1 MSTSRSN
8 FLIDLAALEK
18 AVSLSRVGSA
28 PGHMVDPGVGVLRR
42 GAAITGLVM
51 LENFVRSRTEEVL
64 VELQNSSLRYRDFPD
79 RFRSRATIEALPH
92 IEKFAGMLRRDG
104 RDYESEIIDQAARIA
119 SLATHNFQFTKFF
132 VGDYTG
138 NLSIARTKDLL
149 NIFQVRD
156 CWTSMHLFSIEV
168 GFGVPS
174 VRAVLETILR
184 NRHRSA
190 HVAGFTPA
198 AGDVVELPFNLR
210 LVGICIDA
218 ALSASVEA
226 ALRRWP
232 TWISK
237 DFDWR
242 AELEIYSI
250 VPAGSKFRLVK
261 RQARRATRV
270 VHSPSDAKSA
280 LPGKAPGITRLIV
293 EQGTDGRPREWDIV

>member
-1 MSTSRSN
+1 
-8 FLIDLAALEK
+8 
-18 AVSLSRVGSA
+18 
-28 PGHMVDPGVGVLRR
+28 
-42 GAAITGLVM
+42 M

-64 VELQNSSLRYRDFPD
+64 SELQSGSLRYREFPD
-79 RFRSRATIEALPH
+79 KFRSRATIEALPH

-104 RDYESEIIDQAARIA
+104 RDYESEIIDQAAKIA
-119 SLATHNFQFTKFF
+119 SLATSGFRFTKFF

-149 NIFQVRD
+149 NVFQITD
-156 CWTSMHLFSIEV
+156 CWTSMHSFSIEV

-174 VRAVLETILR
+174 VKAVLETILR

-210 LVGICIDA
+210 LVGICIDT

-237 DFDWR
+237 GFDWR
-242 AELEIYSI
+242 AGLEIYSI
-250 VPAGSKFRLVK
+250 VPAGSMFRLVK

-270 VHSPSDAKSA
+270 IESPSDAKSA
-280 LPGKAPGITRLIV
+280 LPAKALGVTRLIV
-293 EQGTDGRPREWDIV
+293 EKAKDGRPREWDIV